1 MTATNV
7 LLTCAGMRGDM
18 VAAFQAAL
26 AREGEGGVVVAADSS
41 RLAPTLYLADRSAIV
56 PRVLDPGYVAAL
68 LALCEL
74 HAIRAVLPL
83 TDLDQ
88 AILTARREEFAAV
101 GATVVASDPEA
112 CELCSDKWAA
122 HCFFEERGIG
132 SPQTWLQGDLPP
144 VEEIP
149 FPVLV
154 KARRGFAARHIYRAH
169 DAGELAFFLRYT
181 TEQSMVQAFCAGEE
195 FSIDL
200 ICDLQGRCIEAVP
213 RSMIESKGGET
224 IKGESLDDAELRA
237 AAVEVAEALGIKGPA
252 CVQCFRDGDRYL
264 VTDVNARFGG
274 GFPVHVAAGGGY
286 PDIVLALAR
295 GERPEQRLGAYRP
308 HVIMVRYLSQVI
320 LERDGGDA
328 LRVADDASGLRTPPS
343 A

>member
-1 MTATNV
+1 MPPTNV

-18 VAAFQAAL
+18 VAAFKAAL
-26 AREGEGGVVVAADSS
+26 AREGEGGVVVAADASP
-41 RLAPTLYLADRSAIV
+41 LAPTLYLADRKALV
-56 PRVLDPGYVAAL
+56 PRVDDAGYVPAL
-68 LALCEL
+68 LALCEQ

-88 AILTARREEFAAV
+88 AILTARRGDFAAV

-112 CELCSDKWAA
+112 CELSLDKYAA
-122 HCFFEERGIG
+122 HCVFEQHGIG
-132 SPQTWLQGDLPP
+132 SPATWLPGELPAE
-144 VEEIP
+144 VP

-169 DAGELAFFLRYT
+169 DADELAFFLRYT
-181 TEQSMVQAFCAGEE
+181 TAESMVQAFCTGEE

-200 ICDLQGRCIEAVP
+200 ISDLSGRCLEAVP

-224 IKGESLDDAELRA
+224 IKGESLDDAALRNV
-237 AAVEVAEALGIKGPA
+237 AVRVAETLGLKGPA
-252 CVQCFRDGDRYL
+252 CVQCFRDGDDYL

-295 GERPEQRLGAYRP
+295 GEHPEPRVGSYRP
-308 HVIMVRYLSQVI
+308 GVIMVRYLSQVI
-320 LERDGGDA
+320 LERDGSQG
-328 LRVADDASGLRTPPS
+328 LHVAEDDSGLRTPP
-343 A
+343 AV

>member
-1 MTATNV
+1 MTPTNV

-26 AREGEGGVVVAADSS
+26 AREGAGGVVVAADAS
-41 RLAPTLYLADRSAIV
+41 RLAPTLYLADVAAIV
-56 PRVLDPGYVAAL
+56 PRIDEPGYVEAL
-68 LALCEL
+68 LALCKV

-88 AILTARREEFAAV
+88 AILTARRDDFAAA
-101 GATVVASDPEA
+101 GATIVASDPA
-112 CELCSDKWAA
+112 TCELTSDKWAA

-132 SPQTWLQGDLPP
+132 SPATWLQDDLPP
-144 VEEIP
+144 VGEIP

-169 DAGELAFFLRYT
+169 DAEELEFFLRYT
-181 TEQSMVQAFCAGEE
+181 TEQSMVQSFCRGEE

-200 ICDLQGRCIEAVP
+200 ICDMDGRCLQAVP

-224 IKGESLDDAELRA
+224 IKGESLDDPLLRA
-237 AAVEVAEALGIKGPA
+237 AAVRVAEALGIKGPA
-252 CVQCFRDGDRYL
+252 CVQCFREGDAYL

-295 GERPEQRLGAYRP
+295 GERPEPRLGSYRAG
-308 HVIMVRYLSQVI
+308 VIMVRYLSQVI
-320 LERDGGDA
+320 LEHDGADG
-328 LRVADDASGLRTPPS
+328 LRTAADVSGLRTPP
-343 A
+343 AA

>member
-1 MTATNV
+1 MTPTNV

-18 VAAFQAAL
+18 VIAFQAAL
-26 AREGEGGVVVAADSS
+26 AREGAGGVVVAADVS
-41 RLAPTLYLADRSAIV
+41 RLAPTLYLADRRALV
-56 PRVLDPGYVAAL
+56 PPVGAPDYVAAL
-68 LALCEL
+68 LALCEQ

-88 AILTARREEFAAV
+88 SILTARRPEFAAL
-101 GATVVASDPEA
+101 GATVVASDPEV
-112 CELCSDKWAA
+112 CDLSVDKYAA
-122 HCFFEERGIG
+122 HCFFEQHGIG
-132 SPQTWLQGDLPP
+132 SPQTWLPGELPA
-144 VEEIP
+144 EIP

-169 DAGELAFFLRYT
+169 DADELAFFLRYT
-181 TEQSMVQAFCAGEE
+181 TAESMVQAFCSGEE

-200 ICDLQGRCIEAVP
+200 ISDLSSRCLEAVP

-224 IKGESLDDAELRA
+224 IKGESLDDEALRA
-237 AAVEVAEALGIKGPA
+237 FAVQVAETLGIKGPA
-252 CVQCFRDGDRYL
+252 CVQCFRDGDTYL

-295 GERPEQRLGAYRP
+295 GESPAPRLGSYRSG
-308 HVIMVRYLSQVI
+308 VIMVRYLAQVI
-320 LERDGGDA
+320 LERGAGDSLDLA
-328 LRVADDASGLRTPPS
+328 ADATGLRTPP
-343 A
+343 AV

>member
-1 MTATNV
+1 MTPTNV

-26 AREGEGGVVVAADSS
+26 AREGEGGIVVAADSS
-41 RLAPTLYLADRSAIV
+41 RLAPTLYLADRSALV
-56 PRVLDPGYVAAL
+56 PRVLDPAYVETL
-68 LALCEL
+68 LALCKQ
-74 HAIRAVLPL
+74 HAIRSVLPL

-88 AILTARREEFAAV
+88 AILTSRREEFAAV
-101 GATVVASDPEA
+101 GATVVASDPET
-112 CELCSDKWAA
+112 CELCADKWAA
-122 HCFFEERGIG
+122 HLFFEERGIG

-169 DAGELAFFLRYT
+169 DAAELAFFLRYT
-181 TEQSMVQAFCAGEE
+181 TEQSMVQAFCSGEE

-200 ICDLQGRCIEAVP
+200 ICDLEGRCLEAVP

-224 IKGESLDDAELRA
+224 IKGESLDDPALRN
-237 AAVEVAEALGIKGPA
+237 AAVQVAEALGIKGPA
-252 CVQCFRDGDRYL
+252 CVQCFRDDDRYL

-286 PDIVLALAR
+286 PDLVLELAR
-295 GERPEQRLGAYRP
+295 GERPAPRLGSYRP

-320 LERDGGDA
+320 LERDEADA
-328 LRVADDASGLRTPPS
+328 LRVADDQSGLRTPP
-343 A
+343 AA

>member
-1 MTATNV
+1 
-7 LLTCAGMRGDM
+7 
-18 VAAFQAAL
+18 L
-26 AREGEGGVVVAADSS
+26 AREDAGGVVVAADSS

-56 PRVLDPGYVAAL
+56 PRVLDPGYVEAL
-68 LALCEL
+68 LALCAQ

-88 AILTARREEFAAV
+88 AILTSRRDEFGAV

-122 HCFFEERGIG
+122 HCYFEERGIG

-169 DAGELAFFLRYT
+169 DADELAFFLRYT
-181 TEQSMVQAFCAGEE
+181 TEQSMVQAFCSGEE

-200 ICDLQGRCIEAVP
+200 ICDLDGRCIEAVP

-224 IKGESLDDAELRA
+224 IKGESLDDAALRDV
-237 AAVEVAEALGIKGPA
+237 AVQVAEALGIKGPA
-252 CVQCFRDGDRYL
+252 CVQCFRDGDRHL

-286 PDIVLALAR
+286 PDTVLALAR
-295 GERPEQRLGAYRP
+295 GERPEPRLGAYRP
-308 HVIMVRYLSQVI
+308 NIIMVRYLSQVI
-320 LERDGGDA
+320 LERDGADA

>member
-1 MTATNV
+1 MTPTNV

-26 AREGEGGVVVAADSS
+26 QREGAGGVVVAADASE
-41 RLAPTLYLADRSAIV
+41 LAPTFYLADRKALV
-56 PRVLDPGYVAAL
+56 PKVGEPDYVATL
-68 LALCEL
+68 LALCEE

-88 AILTARREEFAAV
+88 SILTSRRDDFAAV
-101 GATVVASDPEA
+101 GAMVVASDPHT
-112 CELCSDKWAA
+112 CDISVDKYAA
-122 HCFFEERGIG
+122 HCFFEQHGIG
-132 SPQTWLQGDLPP
+132 SPPTWLPDELPD
-144 VEEIP
+144 ELP

-154 KARRGFAARHIYRAH
+154 KPRRGFASKEIYRAH
-169 DAGELAFFLRYT
+169 DADELAFFLRYT
-181 TEQSMVQAFCAGEE
+181 TAQSMVQAVCAGEE

-200 ICDLQGRCIEAVP
+200 ISDLSGRCLEAVP

-224 IKGESLDDAELRA
+224 IKGESLDDAALRDV
-237 AAVEVAEALGIKGPA
+237 AVRVAEALGIKGPA
-252 CVQCFRDGDRYL
+252 CVQCFRDGETHL

-295 GERPEQRLGAYRP
+295 GERPEPRLGSYRP
-308 HVIMVRYLSQVI
+308 GVIMLRYLTQVI
-320 LERDGGDA
+320 LEHGDSDS
-328 LRVADDASGLRTPPS
+328 LQTVADSTGLRTPP
-343 A
+343 AV

>member
-1 MTATNV
+1 MTPTNV

-18 VAAFQAAL
+18 VVAFQAAL
-26 AREGEGGVVVAADSS
+26 AREGAGGVVVAADAS
-41 RLAPTLYLADRSAIV
+41 RLAPTLYLADRRALV
-56 PRVLDPGYVAAL
+56 PLVHAPDYVASL
-68 LALCEL
+68 LALCEQ

-88 AILTARREEFAAV
+88 SILTARRDDFAAV
-101 GATVVASDPEA
+101 GASVVASDPET
-112 CELCSDKWAA
+112 CDLCVDKYAA
-122 HCFFEERGIG
+122 HCFFEQHGIG
-132 SPQTWLQGDLPP
+132 SPTTWLPGDLPA
-144 VEEIP
+144 ELP

-169 DAGELAFFLRYT
+169 DAEELAFFLRYT
-181 TEQSMVQAFCAGEE
+181 SAESMVQAFCTGEE

-200 ICDLQGRCIEAVP
+200 ISDLSGRCLEAVP

-224 IKGESLDDAELRA
+224 IKGESLDDAGLREL
-237 AAVEVAEALGIKGPA
+237 AVRVAETLGIKGPA
-252 CVQCFRDGDRYL
+252 CVQCFRDGDAHL

-295 GERPEQRLGAYRP
+295 GESPAPRLGSYRP
-308 HVIMVRYLSQVI
+308 GVIMVRYLTQVI
-320 LERDGGDA
+320 LEQGPRDA
-328 LRVADDASGLRTPPS
+328 LRAAAEPSGLRTPP
-343 A
+343 AV

>member
-1 MTATNV
+1 MTPTNV

-26 AREGEGGVVVAADSS
+26 AREGAGGVVVAADASP
-41 RLAPTLYLADRSAIV
+41 LAPTLYLADRSALV
-56 PRVLDPGYVAAL
+56 PRVDSPDYVASL
-68 LALCEL
+68 LALCEG

-88 AILTARREEFAAV
+88 AILTARRDEFAAIK
-101 GATVVASDPEA
+101 ATVVASDPDA

-122 HCFFEERGIG
+122 HCFFEQRGIG
-132 SPQTWLQGDLPP
+132 SPETWLQGDLPA
-144 VEEIP
+144 VEQIP

-169 DAGELAFFLRYT
+169 DADELAFFLRYT
-181 TEQSMVQAFCAGEE
+181 TEQSMVQVFCRGEE

-200 ICDLQGRCIEAVP
+200 ICDLSGRCLEAVP

-224 IKGESLDDAELRA
+224 IKGESLADAALRDV
-237 AAVEVAEALGIKGPA
+237 AVRVAEALGIKGPA
-252 CVQCFRDGDRYL
+252 CVQCFRDGDSYL

-286 PDIVLALAR
+286 PDLVLALAR
-295 GERPEQRLGAYRP
+295 GERPAPRLGSYRAG
-308 HVIMVRYLSQVI
+308 VTMVRYLTQVI
-320 LERDGGDA
+320 LERDGADA
-328 LRVADDASGLRTPPS
+328 LHVAADDSGLRTPP
-343 A
+343 AV

>member
-1 MTATNV
+1 MTPTNV

-26 AREGEGGVVVAADSS
+26 AREGEGGVVVAADASP
-41 RLAPTLYLADRSAIV
+41 LAPTLYLADRSALV
-56 PRVLDPGYVAAL
+56 PRIDSPDYVAAL
-68 LALCEL
+68 LELCEQ
-74 HAIRAVLPL
+74 HAIKAVLPL

-88 AILTARREEFAAV
+88 SILTARHDEFAVV

-122 HCFFEERGIG
+122 HCLFEQRGIG
-132 SPQTWLQGDLPP
+132 SPKTWLQGDLPP
-144 VEEIP
+144 VEQIP

-169 DAGELAFFLRYT
+169 DADELAFFLRYT

-200 ICDLQGRCIEAVP
+200 ICDLSGRCLEAVP

-224 IKGESLDDAELRA
+224 IKGESLDDVALRGV
-237 AAVEVAEALGIKGPA
+237 AVRVAEALGIKGPA
-252 CVQCFRDGDRYL
+252 CVQCFRDGDSYL
-264 VTDVNARFGG
+264 VTDVNPRFGG

-286 PDIVLALAR
+286 PDLVLALAR
-295 GERPEQRLGAYRP
+295 GEHPPPRLGSYRAG
-308 HVIMVRYLSQVI
+308 VTMVRYLTQVI
-320 LERDGGDA
+320 LERDGADA
-328 LRVADDASGLRTPPS
+328 LHVAVDDSGLRTPP
-343 A
+343 AV